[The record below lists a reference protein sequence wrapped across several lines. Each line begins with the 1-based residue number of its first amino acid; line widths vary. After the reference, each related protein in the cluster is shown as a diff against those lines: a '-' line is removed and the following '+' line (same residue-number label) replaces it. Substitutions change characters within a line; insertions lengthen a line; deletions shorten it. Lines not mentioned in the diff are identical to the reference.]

1 MKTLLCLLALV
12 SGTAFAAGSAGQ
24 CLSYGGRVSLQGK
37 LTRQTFV
44 EQPNYESIAKGDA
57 QAAYFFL
64 SPSTP
69 ICVRGGENAKV
80 GQDEFNVKI
89 VQLVFVG
96 EKDMSGSLS
105 PYLRK
110 EVHCEGLLFHAI
122 SGHHHS
128 RVLLETS
135 ECIPVQHGAAVGLGR
150 VSAPLN

>member
-1 MKTLLCLLALV
+1 M
-12 SGTAFAAGSAGQ
+12 
-24 CLSYGGRVSLQGK
+24 SLQGK
-37 LTRQTFV
+37 LTRQTFA

-69 ICVRGGENAKV
+69 ICVHGGRDAAV

-96 EKDMSGSLS
+96 AKDMFGPLR
-105 PYLRK
+105 PYLKKAVR
-110 EVHCEGLLFHAI
+110 CDGILFHAI

-135 ECIPVQHGAAVGLGR
+135 ECMPVQHGAAVGR
-150 VSAPLN
+150 VGAPLS